1 MTIKV
6 DDARALAQAQEQN
19 ETERDPHPLS
29 RVQDPRR
36 LKEKE
41 NNAEDAMRQSE
52 LDKWDSLPPRG
63 WLAFTSSCL
72 TGNSGRIS
80 ST

>member
-1 MTIKV
+1 M
-6 DDARALAQAQEQN
+6 
-19 ETERDPHPLS
+19 S

-52 LDKWDSLPPRG
+52 LDKWASQLQKTAKAARMRVRRAQESDV
-63 WLAFTSSCL
+63 
-72 TGNSGRIS
+72 
-80 ST
+80 